1 MDEQIYYSRLT
12 CPIGELL
19 LLSTNEGLTEV
30 RVTDTGKPVEL
41 DGDWQG
47 NDELLQPAIEQLRA
61 YFAGELLNF
70 DLPLV
75 LRGTRFQRKVW
86 EKLRSIPYGT
96 TVSYSWLAKSVGLPS
111 GARAVGGANGSNKLP
126 IVVPCHRV
134 IAADGSLGGFG
145 LGLGRKRW

>member
-1 MDEQIYYSRLT
+1 
-12 CPIGELL
+12 
-19 LLSTNEGLTEV
+19 
-30 RVTDTGKPVEL
+30 TGKPVAL
-41 DGDWQG
+41 DGDWQPD
-47 NDELLQPAIEQLRA
+47 DELLQPAIEQLRA

-96 TVSYSWLAKSVGLPS
+96 TVSYSWLAKIVGLPS

-145 LGLGRKRW
+145 LGLGRKRWLLEHEKEVLQNQREADVLNR